1 MNVQY
6 YTPMKHPSHPVP
18 SGDRL
23 MAQLLHRC
31 LEICGHQ
38 VTLAAGPCTYDGIGD
53 PLIQQRLR
61 AAADAQTD
69 SLLQHYAQGAAKPDL
84 WFTYHVYHK
93 APDWIGPAVSRALS
107 IPYVI
112 AEASYA
118 SKAAA
123 LAWEMG
129 ARSAELSIRS
139 ADLVFSITSTDRDG
153 IAHLLTPRQTHL
165 DLPPFLDPAPY
176 ASFPPRSRH
185 GDAPVELL
193 TVAMMRAGDKLE
205 SYRRLAE
212 YLQHCAQKNWRLSIV
227 GDGPARKDVE
237 KAMALLASGQVR
249 FLGQIQEADLLR
261 VYTQSDLFVWPAAG
275 EAYGMAMLEAQA
287 AGLPVIAG
295 RGRGVEHVVCDGK
308 TGFLTPDGDR
318 EAFAGVVD
326 FLISDAN
333 ARRQMGVA
341 AAQFVRLERNLDSA
355 CEILR
360 RGFDALS
367 RPSLKARK

>member
-1 MNVQY
+1 
-6 YTPMKHPSHPVP
+6 
-18 SGDRL
+18 
-23 MAQLLHRC
+23 MAHLLHRC

-139 ADLVFSITSTDRDG
+139 ADLVFSMTRTDRDG
-153 IAHLLTPRQTHL
+153 IADLLTPRQLHL

-176 ASFPPRSRH
+176 AALPRSRH
-185 GDAPVELL
+185 QDGAPVELL
-193 TVAMMRAGDKLE
+193 TVAMMRTGGKLE

-212 YLQHCAQKNWRLSIV
+212 YLQACAQKNWRLSIV
-227 GDGPARKDVE
+227 GDGPSRNDVE
-237 KAMALLASGQVR
+237 QAMALLEPGRVR
-249 FLGQIQEADLLR
+249 FLGQIQEADLLQ
-261 VYTQSDLFVWPAAG
+261 VYLQSDLFVWPAAG

-308 TGFLTPDGDR
+308 TGFLTPEGDA

-326 FLISDAN
+326 FLISDVI
-333 ARRQMGVA
+333 ARRDMGA
-341 AAQFVRLERNLDSA
+341 AAAAFVRTERNLDSA

-360 RGFDALS
+360 RGFDALPR
-367 RPSLKARK
+367 RPLKAHR